1 MKIWSWGEKDLPKK
15 HLKKE
20 EVELIIKIF
29 KITSINQ
36 KLKEL

>member
-1 MKIWSWGEKDLPKK
+1 MKIWSWDEKDLPKK

-20 EVELIIKIF
+20 EVEVIIKIF
-29 KITSINQ
+29 KITSTDQ